1 MEWWVRQLAAGSQVK
16 LQSGDNFVTTDV
28 VPECEGHCFYIYLI
42 GSICSSNPFI
52 ED

>member
-28 VPECEGHCFYIYLI
+28 VLECRDTD
-42 GSICSSNPFI
+42 FI
-52 ED
+52 ST